1 MPASIHPLLRGSL
14 AQRLRLAS
22 GLLLFAFAA
31 THFLNHALGL
41 VSLDAMIA
49 FDISRTALTRSTLG
63 TVLLAAALLLH
74 AGSALAKL
82 AGRRT
87 LRLPAWEWLQLGL
100 GLAIPLLLLPHIVNT
115 RVASLALGV
124 DTT

>member
-49 FDISRTALTRSTLG
+49 FDVSRTASPRWNRTGVSTICPSRASTSKYSTGPMAAVMLFG
-63 TVLLAAALLLH
+63 KVNWFLEVILASMADV
-74 AGSALAKL
+74 SK
-82 AGRRT
+82 
-87 LRLPAWEWLQLGL
+87 
-100 GLAIPLLLLPHIVNT
+100 
-115 RVASLALGV
+115 
-124 DTT
+124 